1 MSGMASFKV
10 GSVLS
15 RPVQGGIGR
24 HYGIVVA
31 IEPVRVVE
39 NQKFLGIREVSLDEF
54 SCVVTPKVEGL
65 PTSFSPEEVVFR
77 ARWMIE
83 RAVPYQLVNW
93 NCETLVRYVVT
104 GRAESIQ
111 SSFGAIATSLFVL
124 ATESYGLGKAV
135 LNLLKDKPVLPEIPR
150 MPGARF
156 RELRRLHKTARD
168 WEERMGAP
176 YPFIKR
182 TQRNRIKVA

>member
-1 MSGMASFKV
+1 MAAYQV

-31 IEPVRVVE
+31 SEPDVRVVE
-39 NQKFLGIREVSLDEF
+39 NQKFLGIREVSLEDF
-54 SCVVTPKVEGL
+54 SCGVIPKVDVL

-77 ARWMIE
+77 ARWMME

-104 GRAESIQ
+104 GRAESLQ
-111 SSFGAIATSLFVL
+111 SSFGAVATSLFVL

-135 LNLLKDKPVLPEIPR
+135 TNVLNDKPVLPEIPR

-156 RELRRLHKTARD
+156 GELRRLHKTARD

-176 YPFIKR
+176 YPFLKR
-182 TQRNRIKVA
+182 TQKNRRRVA